1 MNAPNEDRKQTD
13 NMELLKQQAQQ
24 TGDCGPAC
32 GCHTTGSSGRM
43 RWVLGTIVLIAAGAM
58 VVRAVVTKSTAT
70 STPPPA
76 PSFTT
81 PVASG
86 SISNSQ
92 PAKTSIGTSI
102 GAFSELNFVAATSDA
117 VFVYLPAKDGM
128 TSSSS
133 ATVLNSVK
141 QTIETRSGIKLG
153 LFNLKPGADYDQLA
167 KQMSVPGVVAIVK
180 GRGMNAISGDITEAK
195 LIQGFVAAS
204 SSGGCGP
211 SSGAGC
217 CPK

>member
-1 MNAPNEDRKQTD
+1 MKTPNEDGKHTD
-13 NMELLKQQAQQ
+13 NMELLKQQSQPA
-24 TGDCGPAC
+24 GDCGPAC
-32 GCHTTGSSGRM
+32 GCHSTGSSGRM

-58 VVRAVVTKSTAT
+58 VVRAVVTKSTET

-102 GAFSELNFVAATSDA
+102 GAFAELNFVAATSDA

-133 ATVLNSVK
+133 ATLLNSAK
-141 QTIETRSGIKLG
+141 QTIETRAGIKIG

-167 KQMSVPGVVAIVK
+167 KQMPVPGVVAIVK

-204 SSGGCGP
+204 SAGGCGTGGCGP
-211 SSGAGC
+211 SGC
-217 CPK
+217 N